1 MRRFL
6 LAAVMLSFMPAAAW
20 AAPPELPLLPLPAA
34 VTPQAG
40 SFLFSHA
47 TISAADTGSI
57 AAARRLADLVA
68 RSGGPVLRLAKG
80 GPIRFRHDA
89 SITGAEA
96 YRLRITPT
104 GVTVSAATDTGLFY
118 GATTL
123 WQLIAA
129 SRNGRI
135 AALTIDDAPAF
146 TWRGMMLDS
155 ARHFQPPAYV
165 KQLIDRMAMDKLNV
179 LHWHLTDD
187 QGWRLQIDKYPLLTS
202 VGAWRQPAG
211 AAGFDPAT
219 GKPVHYGGF
228 YTKAEVREIVA
239 YAAARHVMVVPEIEM
254 PGHASAA
261 IAAYPRLGVPGNQV
275 TAPLPIWGVI
285 DNLFNSDDS
294 TFTFLDDVLDEVINL
309 FPSPYIHVGGDEA
322 VKDQWKADPA
332 TQARMKALGIATE
345 ADLQG
350 WFVARIADHLKQ
362 RGRRLVGWDEILEGK
377 VPTSATVMSWHGI
390 DGAITAA
397 KSGHDAILAPSPDF
411 YIDHIQSDSGDEP
424 PGRPGVMDWKHIYSF
439 DPLPAALTPEERR
452 HLLGVQVN
460 LWTEHVRTTAYADR
474 MLWPRAAALAELG
487 WTPAA
492 KRDWAG
498 FSARLPA
505 EFARYRALGLGYD
518 MTPLE
523 PLARFDAAGSQISVA
538 LRQPADIGT
547 VRYTLDG
554 TAPSAAAP
562 VYAGP
567 LALNA
572 GTRLSAQ
579 AFAGAVPLGSARS
592 WLIEPAL
599 LGTRTAEELTLCTSG
614 IALRLEDDGAT
625 AGTRRVHWGD
635 IMHPCWVWT
644 AAPLDGVTAVS
655 AEVGQVPFNFALGAA
670 LAHVVFDKPRT
681 PAGELQIRL
690 DSCTGPVIGSFPLA
704 DAARNSGV
712 SHITGSIAPQTGRH
726 DLCMTFTQAGPDP
739 LWMLDRLTLGLP
751 PMSPK

>member
-6 LAAVMLSFMPAAAW
+6 LAAVMLSCMPAAAW
-20 AAPPELPLLPLPAA
+20 AAPPELSLLPLPAA

-40 SFLFSHA
+40 SFLFGHA
-47 TISAADTGSI
+47 KIAADDAGSI

-68 RSGGPVLRLAKG
+68 RSGGPALRLAKG
-80 GPIRFRHDA
+80 GTIRFRHDE
-89 SITGAEA
+89 SIAGAEA
-96 YRLRITPT
+96 YRLRITP
-104 GVTVSAATDTGLFY
+104 GGATVSAATDAGLFY

-129 SRNGRI
+129 ARNGRI
-135 AALTIDDAPAF
+135 PALTIDDAPAF
-146 TWRGMMLDS
+146 TWRGVMLDS
-155 ARHFQPPAYV
+155 ARHFQPASYV
-165 KQLIDRMAMDKLNV
+165 KQLIDRMAMEKLNV

-187 QGWRLQIDKYPLLTS
+187 QGWRLQIDKYPRLTS

-211 AAGFDPAT
+211 AAGVDPKT
-219 GKPVHYGGF
+219 GKPARYGGF

-239 YAAARHVMVVPEIEM
+239 YAAARHIMVVPEIEM

-261 IAAYPRLGVPGNQV
+261 IAAYPRLGVPGHQPP
-275 TAPLPIWGVI
+275 APLSSWGVI

-294 TFTFLDDVLDEVINL
+294 TFSFLDDVLDEVIDL

-322 VKDQWKADPA
+322 VKGQWKADPA

-377 VPTSATVMSWHGI
+377 VPASATVMSWHGVN
-390 DGAITAA
+390 GAITAA

-411 YIDHIQSDSGDEP
+411 YLDHIQSDSHDEP
-424 PGRPGVMDWKHIYSF
+424 PGRGGVMDWKHIYSF
-439 DPLPAALTPEERR
+439 DPAPAALTPDERR

-474 MLWPRAAALAELG
+474 MFWPRAAALAELG

-492 KRDWAG
+492 RRDWAG
-498 FSARLPA
+498 FAARLPA
-505 EFARYRALGLGYD
+505 EFARYRALGLSYD
-518 MTPLE
+518 TTPLE
-523 PLARFDAAGSQISVA
+523 PLARFDSAGGQISVM
-538 LRQPADIGT
+538 LRQPADIG
-547 VRYTLDG
+547 VMRYTLDG
-554 TAPSAAAP
+554 TAPSARAP
-562 VYAGP
+562 VYSGP
-567 LALNA
+567 LALEA

-579 AFAGAVPLGSARS
+579 AFAGAGPLGSARS
-592 WLIEPAL
+592 WLVEPAL
-599 LGTRTAEELTLCTSG
+599 LRTRTAEEMTLCRSG
-614 IALRLEDDGAT
+614 VALRLEDDGAT
-625 AGTRRVHWGD
+625 AGARRVHWGD

-644 AAPLDGVTAVS
+644 AAPLDGVATIS

-670 LAHVVFDKPRT
+670 LSYVVFDKPRT

-690 DSCTGPVIGSFPLA
+690 DSCTGALIGSIPLGG
-704 DAARNSGV
+704 AAGNSGV
-712 SHITGSIAPQTGRH
+712 SRITGSIAPQTGRH
-726 DLCMTFTQAGPDP
+726 DLCMTFSQAGPDP
-739 LWMLDRLTLGLP
+739 LWMLDRLTLDP
-751 PMSPK
+751 AP